1 MSQHSPVL
9 VSRWSDVGDD
19 LIFLLGPAGPG
30 GSLGFCNLLWRA
42 LVLGGIGN
50 IGFGY
55 ALWGLLPSYLA
66 I

>member
-19 LIFLLGPAGPG
+19 LIFPLGPAGPS
-30 GSLGFCNLLWRA
+30 GSSGFCSFWSYA
-42 LVLGGIGN
+42 PVLGGIDN
-50 IGFGY
+50 IGSGCTS
-55 ALWGLLPSYLA
+55 WGLLPSYLA